1 MDEAQVHRILIID
14 DERDVRDSVKC
25 VLDLAGYVV
34 LTAENATD
42 ALEQLA
48 RTPTDLVITDIIM
61 PKVNGVQA
69 IQEIRKAF
77 PLIRI
82 VAISGGG
89 NFGVAGYKPAAITTN
104 AYLASALQAGAH
116 LVLTKPF
123 EADDL
128 LEAVEKVLGFGHA

>member
-1 MDEAQVHRILIID
+1 MQRILIVD

-42 ALEQLA
+42 ALEQLG

-61 PKVNGVQA
+61 PKINGVQA
-69 IQEIRKAF
+69 IRKAF
-77 PLIRI
+77 PLVRI

-89 NFGVAGYKPAAITTN
+89 NFGVAGYQPTAIATN
-104 AYLASALQAGAH
+104 AYLASAEEAGAH

-123 EADDL
+123 EAEDL
-128 LEAVEKVLGFGHA
+128 LAAVEKVLGVGHA